1 MSTSSKPTQCDHILQ
16 YPQQNGSI
24 TALDAMREFGCMRLA
39 ARILDLK
46 RRGNRI
52 AKTQQT
58 TLNRYGDEVQI
69 SRYYLEIWRG
79 PESNVQ

>member
-1 MSTSSKPTQCDHILQ
+1 MSTNTKPSQCDRILMYLQQ
-16 YPQQNGSI
+16 YGSI

-46 RRGNRI
+46 KKGNRI

-58 TLNRYGDEVQI
+58 TLNRYGDQVSI

-79 PESNVQ
+79 SEQQ

>member
-1 MSTSSKPTQCDHILQ
+1 MYLQ
-16 YPQQNGSI
+16 QYGSI

-46 RRGNRI
+46 KKGNRI

-58 TLNRYGDEVQI
+58 TLNRYGDQVSI

-79 PESNVQ
+79 SEQQ